1 MNTQELVIKNRP
13 NAINMVNKGS
23 SAYIE
28 SVPPIVDILAVLH
41 RKVIGYDAQNLKLET
56 RDRFILS
63 KAHAGIG
70 EYITLVEVGVKDKY
84 IATTGAQEYLRNTV
98 RTSKKFIIK
107 SILRIDRDLCIT
119 QPKNHQSDKTTPI

>member
-41 RKVIGYDAQNLKLET
+41 RKVIGYDAQILHCDQKARNCSLCFLKKTKLNLVLF
-56 RDRFILS
+56 DWL
-63 KAHAGIG
+63 H
-70 EYITLVEVGVKDKY
+70 
-84 IATTGAQEYLRNTV
+84 LR
-98 RTSKKFIIK
+98 
-107 SILRIDRDLCIT
+107 L
-119 QPKNHQSDKTTPI
+119 

>member
-84 IATTGAQEYLRNTV
+84 IATFYIQYLENKAV
-98 RTSKKFIIK
+98 WLNYQQII
-107 SILRIDRDLCIT
+107 ILCQFYDCLNIE
-119 QPKNHQSDKTTPI
+119 

>member
-41 RKVIGYDAQNLKLET
+41 RKVIVDGCCFIRLVVFWLGYAK
-56 RDRFILS
+56 
-63 KAHAGIG
+63 
-70 EYITLVEVGVKDKY
+70 V
-84 IATTGAQEYLRNTV
+84 
-98 RTSKKFIIK
+98 
-107 SILRIDRDLCIT
+107 SIY
-119 QPKNHQSDKTTPI
+119 S